1 MSLAEFCQWLENSD
15 VGSTI
20 IGSNWL
26 FPIIETTHV
35 MGLGLAVGL
44 IALSDL
50 RLPGVIMRTKP
61 ASVVWSQLMPWM
73 VGGMAV
79 MFASGGL
86 LFWSQALK
94 AYNSTYFRIKMILL
108 FATAINAAAYH
119 LTIYQRMNEWDV
131 APVPPPQA
139 RRAGWISLILWTG
152 IIVMGRTMAYTSF

>member
-1 MSLAEFCQWLENSD
+1 

-20 IGSNWL
+20 IGSTWL

-35 MGLGLAVGL
+35 MELGLAVGL
-44 IALSDL
+44 IAPSNL
-50 RLPGVIMRTKP
+50 RLMGVIMRTKP

-108 FATAINAAAYH
+108 IAAAINAAVYH
-119 LTIYQRMNEWDV
+119 LTIYKRIMNGTWRPYPLLRLVE
-131 APVPPPQA
+131 
-139 RRAGWISLILWTG
+139 RAGFL
-152 IIVMGRTMAYTSF
+152 SFFGPALL

>member
-1 MSLAEFCQWLENSD
+1 MSLAEFCQWLENSE

-20 IGSNWL
+20 IGSTWL

-35 MGLGLAVGL
+35 MGLGLTVGL

-50 RLPGVIMRTKP
+50 RLTGVIMRTKP

-108 FATAINAAAYH
+108 IAAAINAAVYH
-119 LTIYQRMNEWDV
+119 LTIYKRIMNGTWRPYPLLRLVE
-131 APVPPPQA
+131 
-139 RRAGWISLILWTG
+139 RAGFL
-152 IIVMGRTMAYTSF
+152 SFFGPALL